1 MRPPGFEPG
10 LRAWKARIITRLD
23 YGRNRREPI
32 VNGYDLRVMLE
43 RTQLDR
49 SVEGYGPI
57 ISVTFYFAILLNEI
71 KFN

>member
-1 MRPPGFEPG
+1 
-10 LRAWKARIITRLD
+10 
-23 YGRNRREPI
+23 
-32 VNGYDLRVMLE
+32 MLE